1 MVFMSHSYGGLLAY
15 ECAKY
20 LEQNYK
26 FCIHEIV
33 TLCAATPHNITS
45 MINSGTLG
53 KTEKEAEINFISYYQ
68 SLGRD
73 VRLLKDI
80 EWKAFFEGNF

>member
-1 MVFMSHSYGGLLAY
+1 MVFMSHSYGSLPAY

-33 TLCAATPHNITS
+33 TLCAATPHQ
-45 MINSGTLG
+45 INSAISSGKLG
-53 KTEKEAEINFISYYQ
+53 KTEKEAEIHFISYYQ

-80 EWKAFFEGNF
+80 EWKAVFEGNY